1 MNYMD
6 IVKKIN
12 HVNIAE
18 MHENE
23 IYIEVKK
30 EAFKEACTILHKDL
44 NSQVLM
50 MFAEDARKESHDFKL
65 YCVFLSAALKKWF
78 LIKTSIPSDIRKFDA
93 LSKQIHSASAFEREI
108 NESFGL
114 EAEGAV
120 DLRRLNLHDEV
131 WPKGHYPLLKDFQ
144 NPSGST
150 EKSEYLFTKIQGEG
164 IFEIPVG
171 PVHAGI
177 IGPGHF
183 RFSVAG
189 EPIIN
194 LEERLGFTHR
204 GIEKLFEG
212 KTVKEAL
219 ALSECIS
226 GETAFAYSLA
236 FCMAIEKIFGILV
249 SSQHKIL
256 RAIFLELERMYNHV
270 ADIGGIALDVGFSF
284 PANYAAIIKENILSV
299 NNLLTNSRYLKGINK
314 IGGVSK
320 ELDDR
325 DKKMLI
331 DFLVSQEKDFYNL
344 KDMLLENASFMDRVE
359 TTGILRKKTAKDLGV
374 TGVAARASGL
384 PIDLRNIFSEVYKD
398 INFKVITEQKGD
410 VLARLNVKIGEFME
424 SLNLIRRFIGKVE
437 TAGSPS
443 LNPEPKKGV
452 ALGFCEAWR
461 GTLIFWIKTDG
472 HGIIE
477 RCKIVDPSV
486 HNWEGLTFAV
496 LGNIVPDFPVC
507 NKSFNLSYP
516 GNDL

>member
-204 GIEKLFEG
+204 GIEKLMEG
-212 KTVKEAL
+212 RTLEQGLSLAERVAGEAAFSHSLALAMAAEKIAGL
-219 ALSECIS
+219 ALSEN
-226 GETAFAYSLA
+226 T
-236 FCMAIEKIFGILV
+236 
-249 SSQHKIL
+249 
-256 RAIFLELERMYNHV
+256 R
-270 ADIGGIALDVGFSF
+270 
-284 PANYAAIIKENILSV
+284 
-299 NNLLTNSRYLKGINK
+299 
-314 IGGVSK
+314 
-320 ELDDR
+320 
-325 DKKMLI
+325 
-331 DFLVSQEKDFYNL
+331 
-344 KDMLLENASFMDRVE
+344 
-359 TTGILRKKTAKDLGV
+359 
-374 TGVAARASGL
+374 
-384 PIDLRNIFSEVYKD
+384 
-398 INFKVITEQKGD
+398 
-410 VLARLNVKIGEFME
+410 
-424 SLNLIRRFIGKVE
+424 
-437 TAGSPS
+437 
-443 LNPEPKKGV
+443 
-452 ALGFCEAWR
+452 AWR
-461 GTLIFWIKTDG
+461 AG
-472 HGIIE
+472 
-477 RCKIVDPSV
+477 
-486 HNWEGLTFAV
+486 
-496 LGNIVPDFPVC
+496 
-507 NKSFNLSYP
+507 
-516 GNDL
+516 